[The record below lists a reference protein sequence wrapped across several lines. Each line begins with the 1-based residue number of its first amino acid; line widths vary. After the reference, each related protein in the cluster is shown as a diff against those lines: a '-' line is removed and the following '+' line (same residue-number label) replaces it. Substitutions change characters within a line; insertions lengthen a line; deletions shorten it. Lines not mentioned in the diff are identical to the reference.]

1 MNSILIKTVKYQA
14 EIAAIREIRTKVF
27 QQEQGV
33 PLELEFDGLDDT
45 SVHLL
50 AYLNGKAVGTC
61 RIRKIDA
68 DTVKIERLA
77 VLSEARGQGIGKQLM
92 EKALTVSQVDKSLVI
107 VHAQEYIAKLYQQL
121 GFKIIGE
128 KFNEAGIVHVKM
140 IKQL

>member
-61 RIRKIDA
+61 RIRKIDVN
-68 DTVKIERLA
+68 TVKIERLA